1 VLKRLWDYF
10 SGMDWV
16 GPVFFRSRKVWP
28 VIVVGQSDRKG
39 ELMATLSTR
48 DKELLRLMVQ
58 GKDDREIADELGI
71 SSIALSQRRKAVV
84 RKMGARSPKEAIK
97 RAKRRGLTR

>member
-1 VLKRLWDYF
+1 
-10 SGMDWV
+10 
-16 GPVFFRSRKVWP
+16 
-28 VIVVGQSDRKG
+28 
-39 ELMATLSTR
+39 
-48 DKELLRLMVQ
+48 MVQ

-71 SSIALSQRRKAVV
+71 SSIALSQRRKAVI